1 MSEVVSR
8 PRLRVSFV
16 MAGLALAALV
26 VVYASVT
33 LAAAWRAQRET
44 PRLAADSLVKALR
57 TFHRQTGRFPADFR
71 ELEERVWRHKQ
82 SPDFGSDGRTLS
94 VANYYYIYHPVD
106 ARTSTIWIIPTGPRR
121 EEGSTHF
128 LLLTPDGL
136 RRWKGAPL
144 SLGEISRLPQVP
156 QYREMAVLGMTEKQP
171 IDLGRRKP

>member
-1 MSEVVSR
+1 VSEAGGR
-8 PRLRVSFV
+8 PKLRISFV
-16 MAGLALAALV
+16 MAGLALAALI

-33 LAAAWRAQRET
+33 VTTAWRAQKET

-57 TFHRQTGRFPADFR
+57 AYHRQAGRFPADFR
-71 ELEERVWRHKQ
+71 ELERLVWKHKQ
-82 SPDFGSDGRTLS
+82 APDFGADGRTLS

-106 ARTSTIWIIPTGPRR
+106 ARTSTVWIIPTGPRR

-144 SLGEISRLPQVP
+144 SLDEIRKLPPVP
-156 QYREMAVLGMTEKQP
+156 HYGEMAVLGMTEQQP
-171 IDLGRRKP
+171 IDLGKRKP